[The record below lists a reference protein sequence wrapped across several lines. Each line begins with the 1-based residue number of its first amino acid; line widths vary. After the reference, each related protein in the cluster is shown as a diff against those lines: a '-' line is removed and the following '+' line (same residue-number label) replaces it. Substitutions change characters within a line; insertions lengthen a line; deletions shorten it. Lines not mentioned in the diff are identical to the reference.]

1 MHVIGH
7 GNGPPVAE
15 VSAHG
20 RQDLGQKIVSSIGQ
34 AAASGS
40 EDFGGEKRQV
50 FIQADLVLGV
60 GRIGENQINTVLGKI
75 TVGGTKITVMKN
87 QRRVVIDFDLFETLH
102 HVSFLYFHLPFFNR
116 FRQGGISAGQQ
127 RVYDLVLNLVILDLG
142 QFEQCSGL
150 GSKGR
155 VTEFLL
161 DLGGKIF
168 GNPLLLDDGIQ
179 ANRHLVCKILECREL
194 RVGIRSSTRTPG
206 ITQLGQDLIP
216 SDQMFPDLY
225 VVQFV
230 SLQVFVQF
238 NETGM
243 NGIQLHYLAVDC
255 FLFKEFGSFQTV
267 ITGQK
272 LVLGCDGD
280 GINQSYLVDGLG
292 QFHDLVRIKASEAIP
307 DFNLSYR
314 QRNHTH
320 GTMIWR
326 AGFPVQ
332 GNIITVLILACECEL
347 IVDFNDGLTS

>member
-1 MHVIGH
+1 MLKQCNKDCDVKNRSLVFHRGEGFIQPQTSHGMRLGVYLKADEPSAAVEGGNGSGPGTHHGVADKTAYGGEVMNIVFGLHRALFPGVQHLFQLGFLGLDAVQDKVGLDGPRPFDKPEDRFPFAVDAPRMLCPMHVIGH

-40 EDFGGEKRQV
+40 ENLGGEKRQV

-142 QFEQCSGL
+142 QFEQGPGL

-155 VTEFLL
+155 VAKFLL
-161 DLGGKIF
+161 DRERKVF

-179 ANRHLVCKILECREL
+179 ANRHLVARSW
-194 RVGIRSSTRTPG
+194 RVGSS
-206 ITQLGQDLIP
+206 
-216 SDQMFPDLY
+216 
-225 VVQFV
+225 V
-230 SLQVFVQF
+230 
-238 NETGM
+238 
-243 NGIQLHYLAVDC
+243 
-255 FLFKEFGSFQTV
+255 
-267 ITGQK
+267 
-272 LVLGCDGD
+272 
-280 GINQSYLVDGLG
+280 
-292 QFHDLVRIKASEAIP
+292 
-307 DFNLSYR
+307 
-314 QRNHTH
+314 
-320 GTMIWR
+320 
-326 AGFPVQ
+326 
-332 GNIITVLILACECEL
+332 
-347 IVDFNDGLTS
+347 